1 MLLKVDIEKP
11 DEHWDKFIKRPP
23 LSVIHEIGDYNV
35 PKAAKMYPKKVGI
48 KVNTEIEV
56 KKLFRVMKMK
66 SFCSLAYDPRVSE
79 TLLEAY
85 SSSSVGWIWI
95 R

>member
-1 MLLKVDIEKP
+1 
-11 DEHWDKFIKRPP
+11 
-23 LSVIHEIGDYNV
+23 
-35 PKAAKMYPKKVGI
+35 MYPKKVGI

-85 SSSSVGWIWI
+85 SSSSVG
-95 R
+95 